1 MEWSEFARRLGRE
14 LAGLERDTILI
25 VRERDESRHYVQ
37 AMREPDRLYAEAV
50 SNNFLDGPLLL
61 TLADEEVM
69 SEAGWRPPADPAPR
83 NWWTELPGLASGAE
97 YGRLAEVMVTALR
110 DVQGVRR
117 PADLVYESFHRH
129 GTGLIELLD
138 FGLDIADAT
147 RITRSRGTPPVALD
161 GPVPAEAPLPAS
173 PAPASLPAAP
183 AAPAVPDELEPRL
196 ADAKQRGDHTTYF
209 ELLLTAELVLPAVAD
224 AAMPTITIGSGT
236 YITVFTSP
244 QALARVRPGASVPT
258 TFARL
263 RAGWPDPS
271 WQLAVNPGLPS
282 EVHLD
287 MAAVTRLE
295 AQQRESG
302 LRALAAGAPP
312 SPNGHHAGD
321 PTVTTAFAPFDTPLA
336 ASMNGHDTPSGPLP
350 ASDPPLPPA
359 QAAEPVPPPP
369 VQDAEPAGPPVGPA
383 VPPPPAESVAPPPIR
398 DAEPAAP
405 PSMGPGVPPPP
416 APTAEPAGPPPM
428 QSADPAALPPVNP
441 VGPPPAHDAEPAAPS
456 PMQSVDPTALPPL
469 NPASPPPVRDAEPAG
484 PPPMQAADPAALPP
498 TIPAGPPPVQD
509 GEPAGPP
516 LQGADPS
523 ALPPMDPAGP
533 LTGPTA
539 PPVQATDPIAP
550 PPAQAAD
557 PAGFPSVQ
565 TPDSAAL
572 PPADPVGPPPL
583 QDAERI
589 APPPADP
596 VGPPPVQ
603 PAEPIAS
610 PPVSPAGPPPPQA
623 GPPAAGPVP
632 PYGDLP
638 VAGSPRGVEAPDRPP
653 LRPAG
658 PSVPHA
664 DAPEPSEA
672 PAEQRAEAV
681 PALPLAAPVDATPE
695 PGSPPPVQAPH
706 GARLWQWD
714 DGEETLVAVYDAV
727 GGAWTPVRADAVPGP
742 RTD

>member
-1 MEWSEFARRLGRE
+1 MLEWSEFARRLGRE

-161 GPVPAEAPLPAS
+161 GTAPAEAPLPAS

-183 AAPAVPDELEPRL
+183 AAPVLPDELEPRL
-196 ADAKQRGDHTTYF
+196 AEAKQRGDHTTYF

-244 QALARVRPGASVPT
+244 QTLARVRPGASVPT

-263 RAGWPDPS
+263 RAAWPDPS

-336 ASMNGHDTPSGPLP
+336 ASMNGHDTSSGPP
-350 ASDPPLPPA
+350 AASDPPLPPA
-359 QAAEPVPPPP
+359 QAAEPAAPPP
-369 VQDAEPAGPPVGPA
+369 VQDAEPVGPPLGPVVPPLPAEAAVPPPIQDVEPADPALGPA
-383 VPPPPAESVAPPPIR
+383 VPPSPTESVA
-398 DAEPAAP
+398 
-405 PSMGPGVPPPP
+405 
-416 APTAEPAGPPPM
+416 
-428 QSADPAALPPVNP
+428 
-441 VGPPPAHDAEPAAPS
+441 
-456 PMQSVDPTALPPL
+456 
-469 NPASPPPVRDAEPAG
+469 PPPVRDAEPIAPPPVG
-484 PPPMQAADPAALPP
+484 PGIPPPPVPTAEPLAPPPVQGGELGGLPPMQGADPAALPP
-498 TIPAGPPPVQD
+498 TAPADQPSPQEGESAGPPV
-509 GEPAGPP
+509 
-516 LQGADPS
+516 QGAAPS
-523 ALPPMDPAGP
+523 ALPPMDPASPP
-533 LTGPTA
+533 LQGA
-539 PPVQATDPIAP
+539 DASALPPVEPASPPSGPIAP
-550 PPAQAAD
+550 PMQATESIAPPPLDSTEPPPAQT
-557 PAGFPSVQ
+557 S
-565 TPDSAAL
+565 DSAGL
-572 PPADPVGPPPL
+572 PPADLTGPPPL

-589 APPPADP
+589 APPPMQP
-596 VGPPPVQ
+596 VGP
-603 PAEPIAS
+603 IT
-610 PPVSPAGPPPPQA
+610 PPPARP
-623 GPPAAGPVP
+623 GPLAAEPVP

-638 VAGSPRGVEAPDRPP
+638 VAGPSHSVGAPDRPP
-653 LRPAG
+653 LRPADPG
-658 PSVPHA
+658 VPHA
-664 DAPEPSEA
+664 GAPEPSEA

-681 PALPLAAPVDATPE
+681 PALPLAAPVDVPPE
-695 PGSPPPVQAPH
+695 PGAAPPVQAPH

-714 DGEETLVAVYDAV
+714 DGEETLIAVYDAI
-727 GGAWTPVRADAVPGP
+727 GGAWAPVRADAVPGP

>member
-1 MEWSEFARRLGRE
+1 MLEWSEFARRLGRE

-25 VRERDESRHYVQ
+25 VREREESRHYVQ

-147 RITRSRGTPPVALD
+147 RITRSRTTPPLTLD
-161 GPVPAEAPLPAS
+161 GPAPAEAPLPAS
-173 PAPASLPAAP
+173 PAPAALPATPAAP
-183 AAPAVPDELEPRL
+183 VLPDELEPQL

-224 AAMPTITIGSGT
+224 AALPTITIGSGT

-244 QALARVRPGASVPT
+244 QALARVQQGPSVPT

-263 RAGWPDPS
+263 RAAWPDPS
-271 WQLAVNPGLPS
+271 WQLAINPGLPS

-336 ASMNGHDTPSGPLP
+336 ASMNGHDTPP
-350 ASDPPLPPA
+350 
-359 QAAEPVPPPP
+359 QAAEPTAPPTGPAVPPSPAQPADSVAPLPIQDAEPILPPPTGPTVPPPP
-369 VQDAEPAGPPVGPA
+369 VQG
-383 VPPPPAESVAPPPIR
+383 
-398 DAEPAAP
+398 
-405 PSMGPGVPPPP
+405 
-416 APTAEPAGPPPM
+416 AEPAGPPPL
-428 QSADPAALPPVNP
+428 QDIDPTAPPSLDPPGPPPVQGAESVGPPPRQGVDSPTLPPIDPAGPPPAQGAESAALPPMDP
-441 VGPPPAHDAEPAAPS
+441 TGPPPVQGAGPAAPP
-456 PMQSVDPTALPPL
+456 PMQGVDPAAQLPIDS
-469 NPASPPPVRDAEPAG
+469 AGPPPVRGAEPAG
-484 PPPMQAADPAALPP
+484 PPPLQDIDPTAPPSLDPLGPPPAQGAESAGSAALPSMD
-498 TIPAGPPPVQD
+498 PV
-509 GEPAGPP
+509 EPP
-516 LQGADPS
+516 LGS
-523 ALPPMDPAGP
+523 
-533 LTGPTA
+533 TA
-539 PPVQATDPIAP
+539 PPVQAADSIAP
-550 PPAQAAD
+550 P
-557 PAGFPSVQ
+557 SV
-565 TPDSAAL
+565 D
-572 PPADPVGPPPL
+572 
-583 QDAERI
+583 
-589 APPPADP
+589 
-596 VGPPPVQ
+596 
-603 PAEPIAS
+603 
-610 PPVSPAGPPPPQA
+610 PAGPPPPVQAAPPVGPPPAQA

-638 VAGSPRGVEAPDRPP
+638 VAGPSRRAEAPGRPP
-653 LRPAG
+653 
-658 PSVPHA
+658 VHA
-664 DAPEPSEA
+664 DAAGPGEV
-672 PAEQRAEAV
+672 PAERGEAV
-681 PALPLAAPVDATPE
+681 PALPLAAPVGADPE
-695 PGSPPPVQAPH
+695 PGAVPPVQAPH

-714 DGEETLVAVYDAV
+714 DGEETLIAVYDAI
-727 GGAWTPVRADAVPGP
+727 GGVWAPVRADAVPVP